1 MRQANPEQ
9 KKKEADTKQYQG
21 HIPPPP
27 MLAPPKTY
35 EPNSNVIGNVGQSI
49 VTPTVG
55 ATYVLQP
62 DVCAYPVVAKPA

>member
-1 MRQANPEQ
+1 
-9 KKKEADTKQYQG
+9 
-21 HIPPPP
+21 

-35 EPNSNVIGNVGQSI
+35 EPNSNVIGNVGQNI